1 MRAPEAAAGPGVVR
15 PPRVPYCL
23 QGLRSFVVVQRSDWG
38 YWAGPIRPA
47 GAVDVDLLIEKYA
60 GTSIVA
66 VRRHGS

>member
-1 MRAPEAAAGPGVVR
+1 
-15 PPRVPYCL
+15 VPYCL

-60 GTSIVA
+60 GNSIVA
-66 VRRHGS
+66 VQRHGS